1 MKRQTNFKL
10 LLFISSLVSYI
21 CINVLFLID
30 IITATYNESIPN
42 YWIAYA
48 FSVLGFIFYCLG
60 FSNKYKKRMV
70 AKIIDIASKLEG
82 LAENIDYGNYPEGQY
97 RVFDY
102 TNLFLYLVCFSTI
115 FIALIVFKFSV

>member
-30 IITATYNESIPN
+30 IITATYNESIPY

-48 FSVLGFIFYCLG
+48 FSVLGFIFYCIG
-60 FSNKYKKRMV
+60 FSEKYKKWIT
-70 AKIIDIASKLEG
+70 AKLKYIASRDMPEYF
-82 LAENIDYGNYPEGQY
+82 DYGNYPERHY
-97 RVFDY
+97 RAFDY
-102 TNLFLYLVCFSTI
+102 TNLFLYLVCFLTI
-115 FIALIVFKFSV
+115 FIALIVFKFSL